1 MLNYIYG
8 KVIYVAKT
16 FIIIDNNG
24 LGYRLRTANTN
35 GFVVGEFMRV
45 YTSVINKIDTRNN
58 LNQEMFGFLNSVERQ
73 LFSDLLSIHGIGST
87 IACNIIQHGFEKT
100 IKSIIH
106 NDKQELHKIKS
117 VSEKCATLIVSN
129 LYDKYKKY
137 IEVYDKN
144 TSNKIIDDLVLVL
157 RELGYNNNDIELA
170 IKNCDEN
177 ISLEEMIKKSI
188 QIIAETN
195 CYAKS

>member
-8 KVIYVAKT
+8 KIIYVAKT

-24 LGYRLRTANTN
+24 LGYRLRIANSN
-35 GFVVGEFMRV
+35 GFTVGEFMRV

-58 LNQEMFGFLNSVERQ
+58 LNQETFGFINSIERQ
-73 LFSDLLSIHGIGST
+73 LFADLLNIHGVGST
-87 IACNIIQHGFEKT
+87 IACNIIQHGFEKI
-100 IKSIIH
+100 IKSIIN

-117 VSEKCATLIVSN
+117 VSEKCATLVISN

-137 IEVYDKN
+137 IDVYDKN
-144 TSNKIIDDLVLVL
+144 VANKIVDDLILVL
-157 RELGYNNNDIELA
+157 QELGYNNNDIELA

-188 QIIAETN
+188 QIIAENN
-195 CYAKS
+195 CHVKP

>member
-8 KVIYVAKT
+8 KIIYVAKT

-24 LGYRLRTANTN
+24 LGYRLRITNSN
-35 GFVVGEFMRV
+35 GFTVGEFMRV

-58 LNQEMFGFLNSVERQ
+58 LNQETFGFINSIERQ
-73 LFSDLLSIHGIGST
+73 LFADLLNIHGVGST
-87 IACNIIQHGFEKT
+87 IACNIIQHGFEKI
-100 IKSIIH
+100 IKSIIN

-117 VSEKCATLIVSN
+117 VSEKCATLVISN

-137 IEVYDKN
+137 IDVYDKN
-144 TSNKIIDDLVLVL
+144 VANKIVDDLILVL
-157 RELGYNNNDIELA
+157 QELGYNNNDIELA

-177 ISLEEMIKKSI
+177 ISLEEMIKKSV
-188 QIIAETN
+188 QIIAENN
-195 CYAKS
+195 CHVKS